1 MVNYTFSVLSFDE
14 EAIVHLGKEAAA
26 FLEIQDVR
34 LVSLILTRLKNCY
47 ISLCRSDYILYCR
60 GKLPIATISL

>member
-34 LVSLILTRLKNCY
+34 LVSLILTRLKTATY
-47 ISLCRSDYILYCR
+47 LYVDQ
-60 GKLPIATISL
+60 TISYIVVVNYP